1 MSSEFDELI
10 SRHGVVVAGRFG
22 PDWRI
27 GEHKS
32 AGLFLEIPA
41 AFELIGSFAEAVQT
55 LFNTMALAM
64 SGASALSWQPVKGW
78 AVSSG
83 PYSIV
88 VHGDRFVLAETDKVG
103 SFDELRHLLQARDS

>member
-10 SRHGVVVAGRFG
+10 SRDGVMVAGKFG

-27 GEHKS
+27 AEHKNV
-32 AGLFLEIPA
+32 ALFLEVPG
-41 AFELIGSFAEAVQT
+41 AFELIGSFAEAIQM

-64 SGASALSWQPVKGW
+64 SGAAGVTWQPVKGW

-88 VHGDRFVLAETDKVG
+88 VHGDRFVFAETDRVG
-103 SFDELRHLLQARDS
+103 SFDELRHLLQK